1 MEYLEKAIAAF
12 SNFMWGFPLLIL
24 LLGGGLFFLAY
35 SRLLPFRYFRH
46 AIQILMGKYDNP
58 DEPGQINHYEALSTA
73 LSATIGMGNVSG
85 VAVAIALGG
94 PGAIFWMWVS
104 ALFGVATKFF
114 TCSLAVMYRGHDD
127 RGEIQGGPM
136 YVIVEGLGKNWR
148 PLAVFFSLAGMIGV
162 LPVFQVN
169 QYTQAIRDIV
179 LADFGIEGSFTT
191 NLITAMVLIA
201 ISSMVIFGGI
211 KRIGKVAGSLVP
223 MMTVL
228 YVGSVLFIIFSSPD
242 QIVPGIK
249 LIFTDAFSGDA
260 VLGGALGSLIIV
272 GIKRGTFSNEA
283 GLGTAPMAHGA
294 AKTNEPIREGLVAM
308 LGPVIDTIIIC
319 TMTALALIIT
329 GVWKESDLNGVSLT
343 AEAFAVGI
351 PGYGHLIL
359 TLCITIFSM
368 TSLFAFPYYG
378 TKCFAFVFGTKYQ
391 GYYNYFYIASIVVGA
406 TASLSII
413 INLIDGVYA
422 LMSIPTMISA
432 ILLAP
437 RVRKASIK
445 YFRELKEKG

>member
-1 MEYLEKAIAAF
+1 
-12 SNFMWGFPLLIL
+12 MWGFPLLIL
-24 LLGGGLFFLAY
+24 LLGGGLFFLVY
-35 SRLLPFRYFRH
+35 SRLLPFRFFGH
-46 AIQILMGKYDNP
+46 AIHILMGKYDNP
-58 DEPGQINHYEALSTA
+58 DEPGQINHYQALSTA

-179 LADFGIEGSFTT
+179 LADLGIEGSFTT
-191 NLITAMVLIA
+191 NFITAIVLI
-201 ISSMVIFGGI
+201 IVSSMVIFGGI

-223 MMTVL
+223 LMTVL
-228 YVGSVLFIIFSSPD
+228 YVVSVLFIIFSSPD
-242 QIVPGIK
+242 QIIPGIK

-343 AEAFAVGI
+343 AEAFKVGI
-351 PGYGHLIL
+351 PGYGHYLL
-359 TLCITIFSM
+359 TICITIFSM
-368 TSLFAFPYYG
+368 TTLFAFPYYG

-391 GYYNYFYIASIVVGA
+391 GFYNYFYIASIVVGA
-406 TASLSII
+406 TASLNIV

-422 LMSIPTMISA
+422 LMAIPTMISA

-445 YFRELKEKG
+445 YFRELKGKKFNSQNS